1 MQRYFCQRHLKIAL
15 YANACKC
22 LRALFSLLSAWQA
35 HAISRNSNTAALG
48 QILELKGVV
57 IVMTKALASIIYLVC
72 ASCYTWLY
80 LAEFPPCQL
89 TRPLLRYSSLS
100 ELPTKIKHKNA
111 EPKVWRHAVQSF
123 MLFCLAWQM
132 LHKKRLCHVLMTIC
146 IYTCYQHLYI
156 DACMHFQRRHL
167 LDGWQ
172 AIFSA
177 SRFVC
182 GSDGK
187 VCLRAQVN

>member
-80 LAEFPPCQL
+80 LAEFPPCQS

-132 LHKKRLCHVLMTIC
+132 LHKKAVPCADDDMHIHMLPTSVYRRLQ
-146 IYTCYQHLYI
+146 Y
-156 DACMHFQRRHL
+156 A
-167 LDGWQ
+167 
-172 AIFSA
+172 FSKTA
-177 SRFVC
+177 SVGRVTSNFFRQP
-182 GSDGK
+182 
-187 VCLRAQVN
+187 LRLR